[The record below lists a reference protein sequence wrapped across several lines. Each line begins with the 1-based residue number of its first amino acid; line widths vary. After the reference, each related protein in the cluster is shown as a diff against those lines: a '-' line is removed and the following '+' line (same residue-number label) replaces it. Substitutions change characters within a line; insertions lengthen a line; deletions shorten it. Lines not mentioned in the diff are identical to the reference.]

1 MKETAEHK
9 RLNQN
14 YSREK
19 YWLKWGPYLSERQWG
34 TVREDYSEHGTAW
47 EYFPHDHARSRTYRW
62 GEDGLAGI
70 CDTRCNLCFAVALW
84 NGNDPILKE
93 RLYGLTGNEGNHA
106 EDVKELYY
114 YLDSTP
120 THSYMKHLYKYPQN
134 AFPYAD
140 LVETNRKRGRQE
152 PEYEL
157 LDTGIFDG
165 NKYFDVFTEYAK
177 ADDTDILIKI
187 TVHNRGKKKAPLV
200 ILPTLWYRNLWSFG
214 MESEK
219 PSIEV
224 KGKHKDYTHL
234 KTHHSYLGDYHFY
247 FETPERTLFT
257 ENETNMKRVFGY
269 QTDSLFVKD
278 AINDAVI
285 ENDFSTIE
293 RKQNGTK
300 CSPLYRYDIPAGKSV
315 SVRLRLSQKEHKK
328 NPLTTDF
335 DKHFTS
341 RLKEANEFYNTL
353 VPKNG
358 NKDLQNIQRQ
368 SFAGM
373 MWTKQYYNLDI
384 TRWLNGDPGQPEPPA
399 QRKKGRNH
407 NWHNLANE
415 DIVSMPD
422 KWEYPW
428 YAAWDSAF
436 HCIPLALIDPE
447 FAKKQLILFLREWY
461 MHPNGQIPAY
471 EWAFSDVNPPVHA
484 WACIEVYRIEE
495 RQTGKRDVDFLKR
508 VFQKLLINFTWWVNR
523 KDSNDNNIFEGGFLG
538 LDNIG
543 IFDRSAPIPG
553 GGHLEQADGTA
564 WMAMYC
570 LNMLDMALEI
580 AQFDPTFEDVATKFF
595 EHFIIITESLN
606 QIGEDWV
613 GAWDEEDGFFYDIL
627 AMPNGQYKPLKVR
640 SLVGLTT
647 MFATL
652 RLERSRLENL
662 PDFKRRLEWYRK
674 YREDNKLYLV
684 IEDMAADKDILL
696 SLLPNERL
704 KKMLKALLDEQE
716 FLSPYGIRSLSKI
729 HETPYV
735 VNIEGQEFGLK
746 YEPAESTIGL
756 FGGNSNWRG
765 PVWMPMNFL
774 IIESLRQFHQYFE
787 DTLKVEC
794 PTDSGNYMTLD
805 EVADDISKRLTALF
819 QADAAGRRPIH
830 GEDPIYQ
837 NDPHFKDLILFY
849 EYFHGCNGRGVGAAH
864 QTGWTGVVAELIN
877 RVGWKK

>member
-9 RLNQN
+9 RLDQN
-14 YSREK
+14 YTREK

-47 EYFPHDHARSRTYRW
+47 EYFPHDHARSRAFRW
-62 GEDGLAGI
+62 GEDGIAGI

-93 RLYGLTGNEGNHA
+93 RIFGLTGNEGNHA

-140 LVETNRKRGRQE
+140 IIETNHKRGRQE

-165 NKYFDVFTEYAK
+165 NKYFDVYTEYAK

-187 TVHNRGKKKAPLV
+187 TVHNRAKKKAPLV
-200 ILPTLWYRNLWSFG
+200 LLPTLWFRNLWDFG
-214 MESEK
+214 LESQK

-224 KGKHKDYTHL
+224 ATKHKDYVHL
-234 KTHHSYLGDYHFY
+234 TTQHSYLGTYNFY

-257 ENETNMKRVFGY
+257 ENETNMERVFGY
-269 QTDSLFVKD
+269 PTDNPFVKD

-285 ENDFSTIE
+285 QNDFSTIE

-300 CSPLYRYDIPAGKSV
+300 CSPLYRFEVGAGKGV
-315 SVRLRLSQKEHKK
+315 SIRLRLSQKAHTS

-335 DKHFTS
+335 EKHFKQ
-341 RLKEANEFYNTL
+341 RVQEADEFYNSF
-353 VPKNG
+353 VPTDGK
-358 NKDLQNIQRQ
+358 KDLKNIQRQ
-368 SFAGM
+368 AFAGM

-384 TRWLNGDPGQPEPPA
+384 TRWINGDPGQPTPPQ
-399 QRKKGRNH
+399 QRKGGRNN

-415 DIVSMPD
+415 DIISMPD

-436 HCIPLALIDPE
+436 HCIPLALIDPN

-495 RQTGKRDVDFLKR
+495 RQTGKQDVDFLKR

-523 KDSNDNNIFEGGFLG
+523 KDSNNNNIFEGGFLG

-543 IFDRSAPIPG
+543 IFDR
-553 GGHLEQADGTA
+553 
-564 WMAMYC
+564 
-570 LNMLDMALEI
+570 
-580 AQFDPTFEDVATKFF
+580 
-595 EHFIIITESLN
+595 
-606 QIGEDWV
+606 
-613 GAWDEEDGFFYDIL
+613 
-627 AMPNGQYKPLKVR
+627 
-640 SLVGLTT
+640 
-647 MFATL
+647 
-652 RLERSRLENL
+652 
-662 PDFKRRLEWYRK
+662 
-674 YREDNKLYLV
+674 
-684 IEDMAADKDILL
+684 
-696 SLLPNERL
+696 
-704 KKMLKALLDEQE
+704 
-716 FLSPYGIRSLSKI
+716 
-729 HETPYV
+729 
-735 VNIEGQEFGLK
+735 
-746 YEPAESTIGL
+746 
-756 FGGNSNWRG
+756 
-765 PVWMPMNFL
+765 
-774 IIESLRQFHQYFE
+774 
-787 DTLKVEC
+787 
-794 PTDSGNYMTLD
+794 
-805 EVADDISKRLTALF
+805 
-819 QADAAGRRPIH
+819 
-830 GEDPIYQ
+830 
-837 NDPHFKDLILFY
+837 
-849 EYFHGCNGRGVGAAH
+849 
-864 QTGWTGVVAELIN
+864 
-877 RVGWKK
+877 